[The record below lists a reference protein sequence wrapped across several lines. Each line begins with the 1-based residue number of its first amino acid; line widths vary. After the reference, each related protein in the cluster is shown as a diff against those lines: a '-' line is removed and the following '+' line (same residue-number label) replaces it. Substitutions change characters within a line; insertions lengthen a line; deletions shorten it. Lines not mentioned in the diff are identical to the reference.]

1 MSPLEI
7 AILVTFLSA
16 LLVAV
21 CYSLFKLGWIVPS
34 CCNGLLAKIDG
45 MNSTVHTVGI
55 GLMLTMLLVVFN
67 IVAPSTKYDSAKYI
81 VGTMIVIV
89 VYVFQE
95 NVKKLIPVADKRQC
109 TCWFVIIVVIACTVI
124 ATKTTCALW
133 CEEKIALPTA
143 TPEPPPKYWAQ
154 LVNVTD
160 NPTQPSKAVAFR
172 VTPIIADID
181 GLKKAVK
188 AEWDASNPKEPLN
201 VFKLKVYAHDA
212 ATGKWVEVTEPWAPL
227 AANTGET
234 AYHVLV
240 P

>member
-81 VGTMIVIV
+81 VGAMIMIA

-133 CEEKIALPTA
+133 CEEKTALPTF
-143 TPEPPPKYWAQ
+143 WVQ
-154 LVNVTD
+154 LINVTD
-160 NPTQPSKAVAFR
+160 VPTKRSKAIAFQ
-172 VTPIIADID
+172 VTPNIANMD
-181 GLKKAVK
+181 GLKKAVMETAK
-188 AEWDASNPKEPLN
+188 LTVPH
-201 VFKLKVYAHDA
+201 FTLKVYAHDA
-212 ATGKWVEVTEPWAPL
+212 TGSVVISEINL
-227 AANTGET
+227 C
-234 AYHVLV
+234 
-240 P
+240 